1 MAINSLMALGRDTRL
16 RSALLAAPALF
27 WAVPGAAQESTS
39 QERTAGGKIE
49 GADAFGQP
57 RPLDPVL
64 PSEQPVTAAAESG
77 PAESPD
83 GLSIDG
89 QFRVRGEAI
98 GGQFRSFGPDSEELV
113 LLQTRVDAQYKMGDL
128 VLGGEIMDARAYS
141 TADNSTLRQAE
152 VNALEPLQYWAQYDL
167 GDGLGEG
174 TNTTLKLGQQR
185 MLLGSARLINNPLF
199 RNTANTYLG
208 LRGDIKRG
216 NTDGLT
222 AFYMLP
228 TRILPDDIEGYYD
241 NRIEIDRNG
250 FDLQLAGAF
259 YHRKVADLNLEL
271 YAYYLGERDS
281 SGFQTRDR
289 RLLTP
294 GMRIYREPKRGK
306 LDFELEGIL
315 QRGKARRT
323 AAATDLVDRDVR
335 AFYLYGELGYR
346 LDNAVGPRFAV
357 SATYGSGQDESD
369 KITRFD
375 QLFGAIFPDYAPPG
389 LYGPTTLS
397 NVSSLGVDVIW
408 TPGKWTIWNTFRRL
422 RAPEPND
429 VFGRTGIR
437 NGPNGEVGDQFFLR
451 ARYPLSPKV
460 RFEIGGALLLK
471 GDFLKEAPSVINGD
485 DTRYIY
491 SDLTFTF

>member
-1 MAINSLMALGRDTRL
+1 MAITRRFALGREARTSSFL
-16 RSALLAAPALF
+16 LSASALFSALPAT
-27 WAVPGAAQESTS
+27 AQESPS
-39 QERTAGGKIE
+39 RTVEVTVPAG
-49 GADAFGQP
+49 
-57 RPLDPVL
+57 PVDTLGRSAAVEQDL
-64 PSEQPVTAAAESG
+64 PPAARARARAASG
-77 PAESPD
+77 PEQSED
-83 GLSIDG
+83 GFSITG

-98 GGQFRSFGPDSEELV
+98 DGQFRSFGPDSEELV

-271 YAYYLGERDS
+271 YAYYLGEGDS
-281 SGFQTRDR
+281 PDFQTRNR
-289 RLLTP
+289 RLWTP

-323 AAATDLVDRDVR
+323 AAATDLVDKDVR

-346 LDNAVGPRFAV
+346 LDNAIGPRFAV

>member
-1 MAINSLMALGRDTRL
+1 
-16 RSALLAAPALF
+16 
-27 WAVPGAAQESTS
+27 
-39 QERTAGGKIE
+39 
-49 GADAFGQP
+49 
-57 RPLDPVL
+57 
-64 PSEQPVTAAAESG
+64 
-77 PAESPD
+77 
-83 GLSIDG
+83 
-89 QFRVRGEAI
+89 
-98 GGQFRSFGPDSEELV
+98 
-113 LLQTRVDAQYKMGDL
+113 
-128 VLGGEIMDARAYS
+128 MDARAYS

-306 LDFELEGIL
+306 LDFES
-315 QRGKARRT
+315 
-323 AAATDLVDRDVR
+323 
-335 AFYLYGELGYR
+335 
-346 LDNAVGPRFAV
+346 
-357 SATYGSGQDESD
+357 SA
-369 KITRFD
+369 
-375 QLFGAIFPDYAPPG
+375 
-389 LYGPTTLS
+389 
-397 NVSSLGVDVIW
+397 
-408 TPGKWTIWNTFRRL
+408 
-422 RAPEPND
+422 
-429 VFGRTGIR
+429 
-437 NGPNGEVGDQFFLR
+437 
-451 ARYPLSPKV
+451 
-460 RFEIGGALLLK
+460 
-471 GDFLKEAPSVINGD
+471 
-485 DTRYIY
+485 
-491 SDLTFTF
+491 

>member
-1 MAINSLMALGRDTRL
+1 
-16 RSALLAAPALF
+16 
-27 WAVPGAAQESTS
+27 
-39 QERTAGGKIE
+39 
-49 GADAFGQP
+49 
-57 RPLDPVL
+57 
-64 PSEQPVTAAAESG
+64 
-77 PAESPD
+77 
-83 GLSIDG
+83 
-89 QFRVRGEAI
+89 
-98 GGQFRSFGPDSEELV
+98 
-113 LLQTRVDAQYKMGDL
+113 
-128 VLGGEIMDARAYS
+128 MDARAYS
-141 TADNSTLRQAE
+141 IADNSTLRQAE

-185 MLLGSARLINNPLF
+185 MLLGSARLINNPLC

-323 AAATDLVDRDVR
+323 AAATDLVDKDVR

-346 LDNAVGPRFAV
+346 LDNAIGPRFAV

-397 NVSSLGVDVIW
+397 NVSSFGADVIW

-451 ARYPLSPKV
+451 ARYRLSPKV
-460 RFEIGGALLLK
+460 RFEVGGALLLK
-471 GDFLKEAPSVINGD
+471 GDFLKEAPGVISRD

-491 SDLTFTF
+491 SDLTFVF

>member
-1 MAINSLMALGRDTRL
+1 
-16 RSALLAAPALF
+16 
-27 WAVPGAAQESTS
+27 
-39 QERTAGGKIE
+39 
-49 GADAFGQP
+49 
-57 RPLDPVL
+57 
-64 PSEQPVTAAAESG
+64 
-77 PAESPD
+77 
-83 GLSIDG
+83 
-89 QFRVRGEAI
+89 
-98 GGQFRSFGPDSEELV
+98 
-113 LLQTRVDAQYKMGDL
+113 
-128 VLGGEIMDARAYS
+128 MDARAYS

-323 AAATDLVDRDVR
+323 AAATDLVDKDVR

-346 LDNAVGPRFAV
+346 LDNAIGPRFAV

-397 NVSSLGVDVIW
+397 NVSSFGADVIW

-437 NGPNGEVGDQFFLR
+437 NGPNGEVGDQFFHPLHLFRFDLR
-451 ARYPLSPKV
+451 ILRCGGLKAYGFSNDLARSAVIIGLASGRVETSFRSAHLPPTLVDPPARLGRDARCLFSRVRHTCGGYGSPT
-460 RFEIGGALLLK
+460 R
-471 GDFLKEAPSVINGD
+471 SVIEHRRHRGD
-485 DTRYIY
+485 NTDAADDRG
-491 SDLTFTF
+491 